1 MPLLYPTSAVR
12 YRLRAYAKQ
21 IRDELADGIP
31 LVLINR
37 LDPPTLAVQATQTV
51 PARPGGSG
59 LYYRPQRHEQC
70 NQDRPGEHRKRCYD
84 KQRASAREAPFRIG
98 GQSQSPTVLVGLMKN
113 RHPLP
118 HISYGPTHL
127 EGWSTVP
134 LRWFRT
140 KLFRKQPSTSLTHC
154 NKYYCLQYQERC
166 DRFGRCEVDP
176 ENETVG

>member
-12 YRLRAYAKQ
+12 YRSRAYAKQ

-70 NQDRPGEHRKRCYD
+70 NQDCPGEQRKSCYD
-84 KQRASAREAPFRIG
+84 EQRAPAREAPICVR
-98 GQSQSPTVLVGLMKN
+98 GQSRSLTLSVSVMEN
-113 RHPLP
+113 SHPLA
-118 HISYGPTHL
+118 SYLVRTTRLG
-127 EGWSTVP
+127 ERDTVHP
-134 LRWFRT
+134 KW
-140 KLFRKQPSTSLTHC
+140 
-154 NKYYCLQYQERC
+154 Y
-166 DRFGRCEVDP
+166 
-176 ENETVG
+176 